1 MNSYNNKYYC
11 ISVLIFLVL
20 EFAPPE
26 EEGNHHNSVQPA
38 KFCNGNTALS
48 KQSIVVIQT
57 S

>member
-20 EFAPPE
+20 EFTHPSKE
-26 EEGNHHNSVQPA
+26 DKHHNSVQPA

-48 KQSIVVIQT
+48 KQGIVVIQT
-57 S
+57 L